1 MATEIREAK
10 KGILTGKKKNK
21 TIFTDMKDDMII

>member
-10 KGILTGKKKNK
+10 KAILTGKKKIK
-21 TIFTDMKDDMII
+21 LFLFTDDRKI